1 MNDELSIEARVH
13 RLEAKRPAGVHYLVW
28 GRDQAELSRVFEE
41 RKVAGA
47 IRKGDLL
54 MWRTDTS
61 GWAS

>member
-1 MNDELSIEARVH
+1 MH
-13 RLEAKRPAGVHYLVW
+13 RLEAKRPSGVHYLVW
-28 GRDQAELSRVFEE
+28 GRNQAELSRVFEE

-47 IRKGDLL
+47 IREGDLL